1 MGALICC
8 SEMAARVTILNR
20 LMKYI
25 KEPAETGYV
34 YFHQVFAAPQA
45 RKYPHTTEKNSLSEK
60 ICLLYNKIIKGTEE
74 KFTGRCKDE
83 ERKDSLGGQG

>member
-1 MGALICC
+1 M
-8 SEMAARVTILNR
+8 
-20 LMKYI
+20 
-25 KEPAETGYV
+25 ETGYV
-34 YFHQVFAAPQA
+34 YFHQVFVAPQA
-45 RKYPHTTEKNSLSEK
+45 KKYPHTTEKNSLSEK